1 MEAAINAPPFLLPG
15 GFSMTVTAVPIQ
27 SIKKG
32 SVLKLWLGLGGL
44 SLLAAGVAWAGTSET
59 RSGDPA
65 TFMAQNKGRSA
76 VKTTPSGLQIE
87 TIKPGTGATPG
98 PNDMVLVEYEGR
110 LLDGTVF
117 DASAKQGG
125 PAALPVSGVIPGWTE
140 ALLQMKKGGSYR
152 LWIPPELAYGPQGAG
167 NGVIPPNSVLDFDVT
182 LVDVAPNAALG
193 MGMPGMGGAGA
204 PPPGS
209 AQ

>member
-1 MEAAINAPPFLLPG
+1 M
-15 GFSMTVTAVPIQ
+15 SVTAVPIRP
-27 SIKKG
+27 IAKG
-32 SVLKLWLGLGGL
+32 SLLKLWGSLGIL
-44 SLLAAGVAWAGTSET
+44 SLAAAGVAWAGTSST
-59 RSGDPA
+59 RAADPA
-65 TFMAQNKGRSA
+65 TFMAENKARNA
-76 VKTTPSGLQIE
+76 VRTTASGLQIE
-87 TIKPGTGATPG
+87 TKKEGTGVTPG

-117 DASAKQGG
+117 DSSAKQGG
-125 PAALPVSGVIPGWTE
+125 PAPLPVSGVIPGWTE
-140 ALLQMKKGGSYR
+140 ALLTMKKGGSYR

-193 MGMPGMGGAGA
+193 MMGGMGGGGAGAGAGAGA
-204 PPPGS
+204 PPPG

>member
-1 MEAAINAPPFLLPG
+1 M
-15 GFSMTVTAVPIQ
+15 SVTAVPLRP
-27 SIKKG
+27 IKKG
-32 SVLKLWLGLGGL
+32 SLVKLWAGIGAL
-44 SLLAAGVAWAGTSET
+44 SLLAAGVAWAGTSGQ
-59 RSGDPA
+59 RASDPA
-65 TFMAQNKGRSA
+65 TFMADNKARGA
-76 VKTTPSGLQIE
+76 VTTTASGLQIE
-87 TIKPGTGATPG
+87 TVKPGTGVTPG

-125 PAALPVSGVIPGWTE
+125 PAPLPVSGVIPGWTE
-140 ALLQMKKGGSYR
+140 ALLMMKKGGSYR

-193 MGMPGMGGAGA
+193 MGGMGGAGA
-204 PPPGS
+204 APPPPPPP